1 MLFKLAVRNVF
12 RNKRRTLITVLVIVV
27 GMVSM
32 IFLNAVLTR
41 MSKGWGDALVNSN
54 SGHLSVIR
62 SDYLDNQKSRPQE
75 MLLRQVQAYYTAL
88 DHQPEVEACM
98 GKLEIGGLIAAGSRT
113 TTFFGYGLDLERQAR
128 ALPKAF
134 GNVKVGKG
142 LQAGDPEG
150 AILGTGLAKSLDRK
164 IGDTLLLAVKNA
176 DGRFN
181 TASIVIRG
189 LIKSSEGRLDDNL
202 VLMPLAAAQSL
213 LNVPE
218 CASEIIVRLKPG
230 ADLETSQRRLLT
242 KVQPLHEKI
251 VIKTWVEMNAM
262 FEQVRGMF
270 DGIAFTVALILFI
283 TVGAS
288 IANTMLMSVFERVRE
303 IGTMRALGTKP
314 RQVTQ
319 MFLLEGLVIGVIGAL
334 LGLVLGFAITQT
346 ADWVGI
352 PMRIPGSKEPY
363 MVHPIIL
370 YGNLLAATG
379 VVLAMSLLA
388 SVLPAHYAAQLKPV
402 EALQK
407 N

>member
-150 AILGTGLAKSLDRK
+150 AILGTGLAKSL
-164 IGDTLLLAVKNA
+164 
-176 DGRFN
+176 
-181 TASIVIRG
+181 
-189 LIKSSEGRLDDNL
+189 
-202 VLMPLAAAQSL
+202 
-213 LNVPE
+213 
-218 CASEIIVRLKPG
+218 
-230 ADLETSQRRLLT
+230 
-242 KVQPLHEKI
+242 EK
-251 VIKTWVEMNAM
+251 
-262 FEQVRGMF
+262 
-270 DGIAFTVALILFI
+270 
-283 TVGAS
+283 
-288 IANTMLMSVFERVRE
+288 
-303 IGTMRALGTKP
+303 
-314 RQVTQ
+314 
-319 MFLLEGLVIGVIGAL
+319 
-334 LGLVLGFAITQT
+334 
-346 ADWVGI
+346 
-352 PMRIPGSKEPY
+352 
-363 MVHPIIL
+363 
-370 YGNLLAATG
+370 
-379 VVLAMSLLA
+379 
-388 SVLPAHYAAQLKPV
+388 
-402 EALQK
+402 
-407 N
+407 